1 MVKPTTK
8 LCQRSSPCQR
18 MPKEQP
24 SIPAAKGNVTPKSL
38 VTNDKIIVSMVAILQ
53 QFDN

>member
-1 MVKPTTK
+1 
-8 LCQRSSPCQR
+8 

-24 SIPAAKGNVTPKSL
+24 SIPAAKGIVTPKSF
-38 VTNDKIIVSMVAILQ
+38 VSTDKIIVSLVAILQ